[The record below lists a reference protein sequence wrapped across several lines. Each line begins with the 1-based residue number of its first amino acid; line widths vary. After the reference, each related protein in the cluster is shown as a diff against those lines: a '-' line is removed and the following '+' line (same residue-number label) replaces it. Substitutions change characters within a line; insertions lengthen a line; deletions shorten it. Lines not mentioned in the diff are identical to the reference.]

1 MSYLSEHQ
9 SEIFKKYTKEE
20 LLADVHNYQCKNG
33 RLSKLLNHYFEEC
46 IFNCKSNRY
55 SKTPMEALQNDDDMN
70 WILNY
75 IESKPNFYTGN
86 EVSNVK
92 SFFRNGTRIARKV
105 ANFCPKNARNAY
117 FRYFDIGTNIS
128 CIDTSAGFGSRMS
141 AALLNGASYIGF
153 DPNTE
158 VVTKSNEMF
167 AFFKENEL
175 VTDEQDFKIYNC
187 GSEEF
192 KPELVNS
199 ADVVFTSPPYFNLET
214 YANDSC
220 ESNKNYNNYSIW
232 LENFVKPT
240 VDNIYKYLKC
250 DGYIMINIKNL
261 TNMGKQC
268 LFDDWFKIIKNHDG
282 FEFVEVFEISHQ
294 GAKNFWMN
302 TNYSKDSYNG
312 YKEPV
317 MVFKKNIA
325 TVQN

>member
-1 MSYLSEHQ
+1 MSYLSDHRD
-9 SEIFKKYTKEE
+9 EIFKKYTEQE
-20 LLADVHNYQCKNG
+20 LLTDIYNYKNKSG
-33 RLSKLLNHYFEEC
+33 RLQKLLNHYFEEC

-55 SKTPMEALQNDDDMN
+55 AKTPMEALQNDDDMN

-86 EVSNVK
+86 QVSNVK

-105 ANFCPKNARNAY
+105 ANFCPRNARDAY
-117 FRYFDIGTNIS
+117 FRYFNLGTNIS

-158 VVTKSNEMF
+158 VVAKSNEMF
-167 AFFKENEL
+167 KFFKDNNL
-175 VTDEQDFKIYNC
+175 VAETQSFKIHNC

-192 KPELVNS
+192 KPSLANS

-214 YANDSC
+214 YANDNY
-220 ESNKNYNNYSIW
+220 ESSKNYNNYDMW
-232 LENFVKPT
+232 LDSFVRPT
-240 VDNIYKYLKC
+240 VDNIYKYLKPG
-250 DGYIMINIKNL
+250 GYIMINIKNL

-268 LFDDWFKIIKNHDG
+268 LFDDWFNIIKNHAG
-282 FEFVEVFEISHQ
+282 FEFVEVFEMEHQ

-302 TNYSKDSYNG
+302 TNYSKEDYNG

-317 MVFKKNIA
+317 MVFKK
-325 TVQN
+325 VQSTIQN

>member
-1 MSYLSEHQ
+1 MSYLSDHKQ
-9 SEIFKKYTKEE
+9 EIFKKYTKEE
-20 LLADVHNYQCKNG
+20 LLTDINNYKTKSG

-75 IESKPNFYTGN
+75 IQSKPNFYTGN

-128 CIDTSAGFGSRMS
+128 CLDTSAGFGSRMS

-153 DPNTE
+153 DPNAE
-158 VVTKSNEMF
+158 VVEKSNEMF
-167 AFFKENEL
+167 KFFKDNNL
-175 VTDEQDFKIYNC
+175 ITDLQSFKIYNC

-192 KPELVNS
+192 KPELINS

-214 YANDSC
+214 YSNDNC
-220 ESNKNYNNYSIW
+220 ESNKNYNNYQMW
-232 LENFVKPT
+232 LDHFVVPT

-250 DGYIMINIKNL
+250 GGYIMINIKNL
-261 TNMGKQC
+261 TNMGKQK
-268 LFDDWFKIIKNHDG
+268 LFDDWLAIITKHPG
-282 FEFVEVFEISHQ
+282 FEFVEVFEMEHQ
-294 GAKNFWMN
+294 GSKNFWMN
-302 TNYSKDSYNG
+302 TNYSKEDYNG

-317 MVFKKNIA
+317 MVFKKCSNK
-325 TVQN
+325 